1 MTEVERC
8 WNTIDCAVSWIEG
21 FMPAIWSIVAV
32 QQPEV
37 VAAESVAELEEKV
50 KVLKVSLDKL
60 WDACGD
66 ERAERKENRYRIVCD
81 HLEDALQTLSEVEE
95 C

>member
-8 WNTIDCAVSWIEG
+8 WNTIDCTVSWIEG

-37 VAAESVAELEEKV
+37 VAAESVTELEEKV

-60 WDACGD
+60 LDACED
-66 ERAERKENRYRIVCD
+66 ERAERKENRYRTVCD
-81 HLEDALQTLSEVEE
+81 HLEDALQTLSEVGE
-95 C
+95 

>member
-21 FMPAIWSIVAV
+21 FMPAIWAMQTV
-32 QQPEV
+32 QQPVV
-37 VAAESVAELEEKV
+37 VADSSLAELEEKV
-50 KVLKVSLDKL
+50 KALKVSLDKL
-60 WDACGD
+60 WDACED
-66 ERAERKENRYRIVCD
+66 ERADREENRYRTVCD
-81 HLEDALQTLSEVEE
+81 HLEDALQELSEVNE